1 MEVRDATPAD
11 AVAVRNV
18 IDGAALELGVRDLV
32 AAILAGDV
40 AVAVESGR
48 VLGTL
53 VLDGEEIVTV
63 AVRRRR
69 RDQGI
74 GRALVAAAREKR
86 DRLFAVFDPDVQP
99 FWERVGFDVTSRTD
113 AGRYRAHS
121 PDPDSSS
128 P

>member
-18 IDGAALELGVRDLV
+18 IDGAALELGVRDLE

-74 GRALVAAAREKR
+74 GRALVTAARGKR
-86 DRLFAVFDPDVQP
+86 DRLFATFDPDVRP
-99 FWERVGFDVTSRTD
+99 FWERVGFDVTGRTD
-113 AGRYRAHS
+113 AGRYRARS
-121 PDPDSSS
+121 LDP
-128 P
+128 

>member
-18 IDGAALELGVRDLV
+18 IDGAALELGVRDLE

-74 GRALVAAAREKR
+74 GRALVAAARGKR
-86 DRLFAVFDPDVQP
+86 DRLFATFDPDVRP
-99 FWERVGFDVTSRTD
+99 FWERVGFDVTGRTD
-113 AGRYRAHS
+113 AGRYRARS
-121 PDPDSSS
+121 LDP
-128 P
+128 